1 MNNETT
7 KESPP
12 RRLSIIYGL
21 WTVVLQVIF
30 SMVYIWFSFFFKSF
44 WAKILAGEPL
54 PTLTSLAFNIWFEAF
69 CCCITLCIACFAWW
83 KCRGMAE
90 KQIKYLLLLMT
101 MDALWGWFVI
111 RYAICP
117 MFRITYSLSF
127 S

>member
-1 MNNETT
+1 MNCETQ
-7 KESPP
+7 KEGPS

-21 WTVVLQVIF
+21 WTVALQVIF

-44 WAKILAGEPL
+44 WAKILAGEHL
-54 PTLTSLAFNIWFEAF
+54 PTLTSLAFNICFEAF

-83 KCRGMAE
+83 KGRGMAE

-111 RYAICP
+111 RYAIYP
-117 MFRITYSLSF
+117 MFRITWSLAF